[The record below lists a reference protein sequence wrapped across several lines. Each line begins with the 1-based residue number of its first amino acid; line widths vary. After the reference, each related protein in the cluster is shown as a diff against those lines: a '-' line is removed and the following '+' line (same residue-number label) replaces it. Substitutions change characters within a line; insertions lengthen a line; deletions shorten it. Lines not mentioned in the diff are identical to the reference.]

1 MRAVVRHE
9 YGDTS
14 VLRVED
20 AAEPTAE
27 PGRVIVDV
35 AAAGVNMAEWH
46 LMSGEPTLARLAMGL
61 WRPRHPAL
69 GEDVAGVV
77 TAVGPG
83 VTRFAVGDEV
93 FGSARGSW
101 AERASAREDLV
112 QPLPSGVS
120 FEQAAAVPMSGYTAL
135 QALRAA
141 GDIAGKRVAITGA
154 GGGVGS
160 YAVQLA
166 CSRGAHVTAV
176 CSGSKASLVR
186 DLGAAEVID
195 YATTDP
201 TDPAGP
207 TDPTDPAD
215 PTDPTDPAGP
225 PDPTD
230 PADPVGTVDSA
241 GFTDRVD
248 VAGSTDLAGVTG
260 LAERAGDSRRFDV
273 VLDFAGGLPIVRW
286 RRVIAAGGTLVLGG
300 GEQGGRVL
308 GPLSRSIRAPF
319 VRGIRAVTLMAS
331 ARGEDIAELA
341 AALASGTLRS
351 THAHTYA
358 LADAAAAVDALRAA
372 VYPGKIVLTP

>member
-20 AAEPTAE
+20 AAEPTPE
-27 PGRVIVDV
+27 PGRVIVEV

-46 LMSGEPTLARLAMGL
+46 LMSGAPTLVRLAMGL
-61 WRPRHPAL
+61 RRPRHPGL

-77 TAVGPG
+77 TAVGPD
-83 VTRFAVGDEV
+83 VTRFAVGDAV

-112 QPLPSGVS
+112 QPLPPGVS

-141 GDIAGKRVAITGA
+141 GEVAGKRVAITGA

-176 CSGSKASLVR
+176 CSGSKASFVR

-201 TDPAGP
+201 TDPLGIVA
-207 TDPTDPAD
+207 
-215 PTDPTDPAGP
+215 
-225 PDPTD
+225 
-230 PADPVGTVDSA
+230 SA
-241 GFTDRVD
+241 GSTERADGAGSTDRAGAAGVAERAD
-248 VAGSTDLAGVTG
+248 VAGSTELTGVAG
-260 LAERAGDSRRFDV
+260 LAERAGDSRCFDV
-273 VLDFAGGLPIVRW
+273 VLDFAGSLPITRW
-286 RRVIAAGGTLVLGG
+286 RRVLVPGGTLVLGG

-319 VRGIRAVTLMAS
+319 VRGIRVVTLMAS

-341 AALASGTLRS
+341 AALASGMLRS
-351 THAHTYA
+351 TLGHTYA

-372 VYPGKIVLTP
+372 VHPGKIVLTP